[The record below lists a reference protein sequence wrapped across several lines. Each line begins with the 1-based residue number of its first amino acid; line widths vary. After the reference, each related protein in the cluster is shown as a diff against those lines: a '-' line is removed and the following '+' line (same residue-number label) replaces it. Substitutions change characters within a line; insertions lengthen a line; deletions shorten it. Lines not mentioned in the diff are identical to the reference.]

1 MATLTQLRERSQ
13 QLFTDLLQEQ
23 VRPTGTTFSWF
34 NDRAATDAALLALRL
49 GAASATQSD
58 ETAGLEAALNIVDQE
73 RAGADP
79 ELVRQGMAL
88 FVTHNERGRQLAKP
102 RTARAAPG
110 LFTALPAQRVGAAL
124 SLGGLSPQLDYWR
137 EDLLANEHHQHWH
150 EVYPFVGRPPLSF
163 ITWVQQVSDD
173 DKVALLDVISPGGDW
188 ATDVPD
194 ATDQEVAGFFAD
206 ALDDAGRDRLIN
218 AFFDPQRPLNRR
230 QLRLILI
237 LNDRHGELFFYMH
250 QQMLARYDAELNS
263 HELDPVQ
270 PLTPAI
276 WTQPIPEGYD
286 PPEGLAGGSGPF
298 TTREQNRTISN
309 VRPAPTIRSDLEILE
324 LLKNRVDQVLATGV
338 VPGFDASVPARPISV
353 DTLGEFVEA
362 ALHNSGHGAIE
373 VLSEPFVAGDDRT
386 RRGVMGNPLSAI
398 RDQVFWR
405 WHKYIDGFGTSFQN
419 TLDPESFD
427 DAPPVV
433 VRDHVDGAAGQPW
446 ASPDIILVNT
456 ADLPAGQSIS
466 QLQTFGQQL
475 FGGSNFDTDFTAA
488 PAQAGAVSLNTTD
501 ELVTFAEGASLSN
514 GDDITYLTHEPF
526 SYFVRVNNTA
536 AESVDVTVRIFLVP
550 SEFADKREEWIEMDK
565 FSATLPAGQKTVLYR
580 PDTESAVI
588 KRPAETSPGQIP
600 NPSRNATPEEQS
612 YCDCGW
618 PYTLLLP
625 RGTKDGMECRLL
637 VMLTDAEKD
646 EIGQPGNCGSMSFC
660 GARDR
665 YPDAREMGYPFAR
678 PFNGG
683 PDAIQDTL
691 LGLPN
696 AAGRTV
702 RIKYVT

>member
-1 MATLTQLRERSQ
+1 M
-13 QLFTDLLQEQ
+13 
-23 VRPTGTTFSWF
+23 
-34 NDRAATDAALLALRL
+34 
-49 GAASATQSD
+49 
-58 ETAGLEAALNIVDQE
+58 
-73 RAGADP
+73 
-79 ELVRQGMAL
+79 
-88 FVTHNERGRQLAKP
+88 
-102 RTARAAPG
+102 
-110 LFTALPAQRVGAAL
+110 
-124 SLGGLSPQLDYWR
+124 
-137 EDLLANEHHQHWH
+137 
-150 EVYPFVGRPPLSF
+150 
-163 ITWVQQVSDD
+163 
-173 DKVALLDVISPGGDW
+173 
-188 ATDVPD
+188 
-194 ATDQEVAGFFAD
+194 
-206 ALDDAGRDRLIN
+206 
-218 AFFDPQRPLNRR
+218 
-230 QLRLILI
+230 
-237 LNDRHGELFFYMH
+237 
-250 QQMLARYDAELNS
+250 
-263 HELDPVQ
+263 
-270 PLTPAI
+270 
-276 WTQPIPEGYD
+276 
-286 PPEGLAGGSGPF
+286 
-298 TTREQNRTISN
+298 
-309 VRPAPTIRSDLEILE
+309 
-324 LLKNRVDQVLATGV
+324 
-338 VPGFDASVPARPISV
+338 
-353 DTLGEFVEA
+353 
-362 ALHNSGHGAIE
+362 
-373 VLSEPFVAGDDRT
+373 
-386 RRGVMGNPLSAI
+386 
-398 RDQVFWR
+398 
-405 WHKYIDGFGTSFQN
+405 
-419 TLDPESFD
+419 
-427 DAPPVV
+427 
-433 VRDHVDGAAGQPW
+433 
-446 ASPDIILVNT
+446 NT

-683 PDAIQDTL
+683 PDPIQDTL